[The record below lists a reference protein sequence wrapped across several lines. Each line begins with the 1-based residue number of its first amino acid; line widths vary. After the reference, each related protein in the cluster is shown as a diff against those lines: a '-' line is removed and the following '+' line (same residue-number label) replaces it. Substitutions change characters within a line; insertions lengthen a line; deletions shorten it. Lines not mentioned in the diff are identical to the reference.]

1 MKKVYLAI
9 DPGRE
14 KCGLAVVDSEGV
26 PQLLKA
32 IVIAEFATTVI
43 ELLQEYSFTEILVG
57 SGTGRKEFVAIFRE
71 NFPAK
76 KIIIVNEKNTTIL
89 GKTLYWQ
96 YNQPKG
102 WRKLIPVSLRI
113 IPEPVD
119 AYAALAIALRW
130 LQSEK

>member
-1 MKKVYLAI
+1 MKKAYLAI

-14 KCGLAVVDSEGV
+14 KCGLAVVDGEGA
-26 PQLLKA
+26 PQFLKA
-32 IVIAEFATTVI
+32 IGIEDFAATVI
-43 ELLQEYSFTEILVG
+43 KLLPEYSFAEILVG
-57 SGTGRKEFVAIFRE
+57 SGTGRKEFLAIFKE
-71 NFPAK
+71 ILPAK
-76 KIIIVNEKNTTIL
+76 KIIIVNEKNTTLL

-113 IPEPVD
+113 VPEPVD

-130 LQSEK
+130 LQGEK